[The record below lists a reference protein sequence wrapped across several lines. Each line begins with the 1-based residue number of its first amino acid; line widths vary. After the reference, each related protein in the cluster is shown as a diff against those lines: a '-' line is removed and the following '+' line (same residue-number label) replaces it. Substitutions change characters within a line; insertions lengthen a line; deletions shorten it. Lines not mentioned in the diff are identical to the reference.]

1 MRQIIV
7 CVLCALTLGACA
19 EPNEQAGNLSGQTCL
34 PGNLGYPACQLS
46 Q

>member
-19 EPNEQAGNLSGQTCL
+19 EPNEQAGKLTSCT
-34 PGNLGYPACQLS
+34 PEEPACNFIR
-46 Q
+46 